1 MTGVQTCALPI
12 CNRKKATGMGLYL
25 AKAVADDLNIALDV
39 QSSWGEGFEITLRFP
54 QIETAT

>member
-1 MTGVQTCALPI
+1 
-12 CNRKKATGMGLYL
+12 MGLYL

-39 QSSWGEGFEITLRFP
+39 QSAWGEGFEITLRFP